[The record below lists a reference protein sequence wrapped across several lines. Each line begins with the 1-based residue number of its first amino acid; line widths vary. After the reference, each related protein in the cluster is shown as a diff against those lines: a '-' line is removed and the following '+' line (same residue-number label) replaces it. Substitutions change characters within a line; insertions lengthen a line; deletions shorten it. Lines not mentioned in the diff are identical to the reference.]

1 MVEARPRGFL
11 CAGKH
16 NRCFR
21 QLAVDGSGHEW
32 GPGTEARGVHKFCFE
47 DWTENQAA
55 TVKVEVQPKA
65 GIRIIRRLHLMKRI
79 VLLSTIFLAA
89 ASFAGAQITTPSTD
103 VLGAHL
109 NYGRGC
115 PACHAPHS
123 GANGN
128 GINKSGD
135 TTTGN
140 LALWGEDVG
149 NLYGKVLQF
158 AGTTIAGPNGA
169 GAIVGNTSGTNIIT
183 GTTEVLPASLVAD
196 TPDVTGVLMCLSCH
210 DGNYAQGAMMKNKVY
225 ETLPPTYGANTI
237 PTLLGNDGTGAGNY
251 LNDHPVGLNAVMG
264 CGGQYDWDCTISATG
279 AVQMTGTHSA
289 QFVTNYGFF
298 VSPGTYNNTPVV
310 LCTTCHNQ
318 HLMNVVNITSSSK
331 SGLPAGTYAT
341 MFFLRGP
348 YNPADANPLTN
359 QTAQF
364 CRQCHGGES
373 NEMNGSTAG
382 TTF

>member
-1 MVEARPRGFL
+1 
-11 CAGKH
+11 
-16 NRCFR
+16 
-21 QLAVDGSGHEW
+21 
-32 GPGTEARGVHKFCFE
+32 
-47 DWTENQAA
+47 
-55 TVKVEVQPKA
+55 
-65 GIRIIRRLHLMKRI
+65 MKRI
-79 VLLSTIFLAA
+79 VLLSTMFLAA
-89 ASFAGAQITTPSTD
+89 ASLAVAQPVTPTTD

-115 PACHAPHS
+115 AACHAPHS

-128 GINKSGD
+128 GVNKSGD

-158 AGTTIAGPNGA
+158 AGTTVVAGTNGA
-169 GAIVGNTSGTNIIT
+169 PNTIT
-183 GTTEVLPASLVAD
+183 GTTETLPASLTAN
-196 TPDVTGVLMCLSCH
+196 TPDVLGVLTCLSCH
-210 DGNYAQGAMMKNKVY
+210 DGNYAEGAMMKNQVY
-225 ETLPPTYGANTI
+225 EALPATYGTANVI

-264 CGGQYDWDCTISATG
+264 CGGQYNWDCNISATG
-279 AVQMTGTHSA
+279 KVLMDGPASS
-289 QFVTNYGFF
+289 QFLNNYGFF
-298 VSPGTYNNTPVV
+298 VSPGVYNSQPVV

-318 HLMNVVNITSSSK
+318 HVMNVVNVKSGVTITGSGTTATISGT
-331 SGLPAGTYAT
+331 SGLPSGTYAT

-348 YNPADANPLTN
+348 YNPADANSGTN

-382 TTF
+382 TIF